1 MENNDEFYQNLV
13 TLLKLFKNRP
23 YHLGKFLIENSAL
36 CEDFIE
42 NILKSDKI
50 NEIKEQLE
58 KGDNPPIFNFNN
70 INKMQ
75 DYFNSLT
82 QISDKQ
88 DPSELLKE
96 LNIKMDELIK
106 NEKFEEAARLRDY
119 MYKKNIK
126 RNK

>member
-1 MENNDEFYQNLV
+1 
-13 TLLKLFKNRP
+13 
-23 YHLGKFLIENSAL
+23 
-36 CEDFIE
+36 
-42 NILKSDKI
+42 
-50 NEIKEQLE
+50 
-58 KGDNPPIFNFNN
+58 
-70 INKMQ
+70 MQ

-126 RNK
+126 RNSVRNRTTRYHPLAHSCCRSINFCPIRYKK